1 MIPRYFKTSS
11 NYVFCSCFDLET
23 LTANITLC
31 VKLWACVQKDY
42 LTAHC
47 GTFSQNLNSKYNVI
61 KNWRQIYE
69 N

>member
-31 VKLWACVQKDY
+31 VKLWACVQNDY